1 MSSLSKQ
8 GICVTNSI
16 IPKRLPNGDDNP
28 KTLNNSLKNKGWFK
42 KVASRV
48 PNVDTRAGLRAPLP
62 VIITASTTQEERFLE
77 FS

>member
-28 KTLNNSLKNKGWFK
+28 KTLNNSLKNKG
-42 KVASRV
+42 
-48 PNVDTRAGLRAPLP
+48 
-62 VIITASTTQEERFLE
+62 
-77 FS
+77 